1 MIICS
6 VTPVKSVGRDAG
18 AAVLLCMRLE
28 WKGAENDAPFS
39 TNQTI
44 DLRNVIPEGA
54 LLIGALMVKKLSDG
68 DGTGS
73 ATVQLCWREEPG
85 FYMRVM
91 EVRLDFTDPSQ
102 VIETRLNAMSKIALD
117 LESEFSELFI
127 NMFVEEG
134 ATGTWTLDVTI
145 I

>member
-1 MIICS
+1 
-6 VTPVKSVGRDAG
+6 
-18 AAVLLCMRLE
+18 MRLE